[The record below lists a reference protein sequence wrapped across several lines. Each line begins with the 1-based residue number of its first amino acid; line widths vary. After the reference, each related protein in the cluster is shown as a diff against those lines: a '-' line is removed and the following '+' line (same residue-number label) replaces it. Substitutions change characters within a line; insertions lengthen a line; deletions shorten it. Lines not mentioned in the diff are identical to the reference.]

1 MKRCALIISL
11 MIGALCL
18 PVFAEDTPGRSF
30 LENLLVDKGFD
41 RPFVDEMLN
50 DPRLYYDNE
59 IIIKNLY
66 QPKEAPQPA
75 QKRAATEKRPTLYI
89 DAKYIDLG
97 REFMKDQEEL
107 LTLLEYQYG
116 VSPGAVTAIL
126 IVESKL
132 GKYYEKYYA
141 FNALLN
147 LAACIDPDYLS
158 IVIESNKEKYPELAD
173 DATALWAIKKGE
185 WALNELCELMKLARA
200 IDMDPFEIK
209 GSYAGA
215 IGPAQFIPSSFLKI
229 GIDGDF
235 DGVRDP
241 FNMTDAMAS
250 IANYLKLAG
259 WDEEAGEERLR
270 KAIWHYNHSQVYVN
284 TVMML
289 YQELSKGRE

>member
-1 MKRCALIISL
+1 VKKCVLIISFL
-11 MIGALCL
+11 IGILC
-18 PVFAEDTPGRSF
+18 PCVFAGDAPDSSF
-30 LENLLVDKGFD
+30 LENILVDKGFD
-41 RPFVDEMLN
+41 QSFVNEMLN
-50 DPRLYYDNE
+50 DPRIYYDNE

-66 QPKEAPQPA
+66 QPIGAIQPA
-75 QKRAATEKRPTLYI
+75 QKRAATDKRPTLYI

-107 LTLLEYQYG
+107 LALLEYQYG

-141 FNALLN
+141 FNALFN

-158 IVIESNKEKYPELAD
+158 IVIESNKEKFPELANEE
-173 DATALWAIKKGE
+173 TALLAIKKSE

-215 IGPAQFIPSSFLKI
+215 IGPAQFIPSSFLKF

-270 KAIWHYNHSQVYVN
+270 KAIWNYNHSQVYVN

-289 YQELSKGRE
+289 YQELSKG